1 MEGEEQGGRREP
13 APDEGEAPGR
23 AAGGPEERGQ
33 VLGETRGGHAPTLG
47 ARCGGGRW
55 PQLEVDEELVD
66 EELVEEDV
74 EVLEESEE
82 LEEPELVEESPA
94 PAGVDELV
102 LLEEL
107 SAARESLR

>member
-1 MEGEEQGGRREP
+1 M
-13 APDEGEAPGR
+13 
-23 AAGGPEERGQ
+23 
-33 VLGETRGGHAPTLG
+33 
-47 ARCGGGRW
+47 
-55 PQLEVDEELVD
+55 D